1 MMPDRV
7 RAFVAI
13 RMASAVEQAVIDF
26 IASIRTSG
34 KSNRDGVRWI
44 GRDNLHV
51 TLRFLG
57 NRVAGSTLDRLD
69 GALGEIATGT
79 TCFDIDVPG
88 IGVFPNLERPRVIWV
103 GLKSTNLRMLAAQVE
118 GAAVS
123 AGLAPEK
130 RSYTPHLTIGRIR
143 DLTGWNELRR
153 AIESAQDRE
162 FGRTRAESLIL
173 YRSILGRDSPTYEE
187 LGRYPFASDA
197 R

>member
-1 MMPDRV
+1 
-7 RAFVAI
+7 
-13 RMASAVEQAVIDF
+13 
-26 IASIRTSG
+26 
-34 KSNRDGVRWI
+34 
-44 GRDNLHV
+44 V

-69 GALGEIATGT
+69 GALGEIATAT

-103 GLKSTNLRMLAAQVE
+103 GLESTNLRTLAAQVE
-118 GAAVS
+118 DAAVS
-123 AGLAPEK
+123 AGLAPQE